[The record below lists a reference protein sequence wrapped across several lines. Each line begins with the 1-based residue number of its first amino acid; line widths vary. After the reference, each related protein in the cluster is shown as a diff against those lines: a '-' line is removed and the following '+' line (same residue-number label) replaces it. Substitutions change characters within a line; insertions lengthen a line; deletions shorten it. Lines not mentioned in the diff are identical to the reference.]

1 LLSYQR
7 YISFGS
13 ARYTAPAGRGK
24 NAVVDR
30 KKEILTKLEQ
40 IQEQAQLT
48 LDELPL
54 RLAKDRLR
62 LIIGLARYLST
73 TVDVNWED
81 LDGKRA
87 TAAAVE
93 AGATPPP
100 AAPRA

>member
-1 LLSYQR
+1 MNSKR
-7 YISFGS
+7 
-13 ARYTAPAGRGK
+13 
-24 NAVVDR
+24 
-30 KKEILTKLEQ
+30 EILTKLQQ

-73 TVDVNWED
+73 SVEVNWED
-81 LDGKRA
+81 VPS
-87 TAAAVE
+87 AALE
-93 AGATPPP
+93 AGAKPPL

>member
-1 LLSYQR
+1 M
-7 YISFGS
+7 
-13 ARYTAPAGRGK
+13 
-24 NAVVDR
+24 NR
-30 KKEILTKLEQ
+30 KQEILTKLEQ

-73 TVDVNWED
+73 TVEMNRE
-81 LDGKRA
+81 GFPS
-87 TAAAVE
+87 AAAE
-93 AGATPPP
+93 ADATQPL

>member
-1 LLSYQR
+1 ME
-7 YISFGS
+7 
-13 ARYTAPAGRGK
+13 
-24 NAVVDR
+24 R
-30 KKEILTKLEQ
+30 KQEILAKLSQ

-73 TVDVNWED
+73 AVDVNWEGGEASRPTAGGAG
-81 LDGKRA
+81 DGPR
-87 TAAAVE
+87 
-93 AGATPPP
+93 PP

>member
-1 LLSYQR
+1 VSLEHYN
-7 YISFGS
+7 IFG
-13 ARYTAPAGRGK
+13 AIRHTGRGRRGK
-24 NAVVDR
+24 KRPVQR
-30 KKEILTKLEQ
+30 KDEILIKLEQ

-73 TVDVNWED
+73 TIDVNWQDE
-81 LDGKRA
+81 LS
-87 TAAAVE
+87 AAAAE
-93 AGATPPP
+93 DAAKRPL

>member
-1 LLSYQR
+1 M
-7 YISFGS
+7 
-13 ARYTAPAGRGK
+13 RGK
-24 NAVVDR
+24 KALVQR
-30 KKEILTKLEQ
+30 KDEILAKLEQ

-73 TVDVNWED
+73 TIDVRWED
-81 LDGKRA
+81 DLS
-87 TAAAVE
+87 AAAAE
-93 AGATPPP
+93 DAAKRPS

>member
-1 LLSYQR
+1 M
-7 YISFGS
+7 
-13 ARYTAPAGRGK
+13 
-24 NAVVDR
+24 DR
-30 KKEILTKLEQ
+30 KDEILAKLAQ

-73 TVDVNWED
+73 TVDVKWDEIT
-81 LDGKRA
+81 LSGLSEGG
-87 TAAAVE
+87 AAA
-93 AGATPPP
+93 AGDASLPR

>member
-1 LLSYQR
+1 MQR
-7 YISFGS
+7 
-13 ARYTAPAGRGK
+13 K
-24 NAVVDR
+24 D
-30 KKEILTKLEQ
+30 EILAKLDQ

-73 TVDVNWED
+73 TVDVNWEESPS
-81 LDGKRA
+81 
-87 TAAAVE
+87 AAAAE
-93 AGATPPP
+93 DDARRPQ

>member
-1 LLSYQR
+1 MQR
-7 YISFGS
+7 
-13 ARYTAPAGRGK
+13 K
-24 NAVVDR
+24 D
-30 KKEILTKLEQ
+30 EILAKLDQ

-73 TVDVNWED
+73 TVDMAWVE
-81 LDGKRA
+81 GA
-87 TAAAVE
+87 SAAAAE
-93 AGATPPP
+93 DDARRPL

>member
-1 LLSYQR
+1 MQR
-7 YISFGS
+7 
-13 ARYTAPAGRGK
+13 K
-24 NAVVDR
+24 D
-30 KKEILTKLEQ
+30 EILTKLEQ

-73 TVDVNWED
+73 TIDVNWQDE
-81 LDGKRA
+81 LS
-87 TAAAVE
+87 AAAAE
-93 AGATPPP
+93 DAATRPL